1 MAEFEYGIGGTERP
15 VDASEAFADLPQ
27 NKTLMIQ
34 KLTGDDPVKP
44 QVVEGLTTVEAVF
57 AHFKPKV
64 ETAFAGAD
72 GSEVKEELAFN
83 NLGDFGPK
91 GLTRQSAFLQDLN
104 LQQTELMKVVKQLRS
119 NKRLVSAMQDPS
131 AKAAVIAALQELA
144 AELDQTK

>member
-44 QVVEGLTTVEAVF
+44 QVVEGLTNVEAVF

-64 ETAFAGAD
+64 EAAFSGAD
-72 GSEVKEELAFN
+72 GNEIKEELSFE

-91 GLTRQSAFLQDLN
+91 GLTKQSSFLQDLS
-104 LQQTELMKVVKQLRS
+104 LQQTELMKVVKQLRT
-119 NKRLVSAMQDPS
+119 NKRLVSAMQDPA
-131 AKAAVIAALQELA
+131 AKAAVIEALKELA
-144 AELDQTK
+144 SELDQK

>member
-1 MAEFEYGIGGTERP
+1 MAEFEYGLGGTERP
-15 VDASEAFADLPQ
+15 VDANEAFADLPQ

-64 ETAFAGAD
+64 EPAFIGAD
-72 GSEVKEELAFN
+72 GSEVKEELSFS

-119 NKRLVSAMQDPS
+119 NKRFVTAMQDPT
-131 AKAAVIAALQELA
+131 AKSAVIEALKELA
-144 AELDQTK
+144 AELGQNK